1 MRKAELLFCVSAAA
15 AALLAS
21 AAYLLWLPDV
31 RPLRTEDPR
40 TTSFML
46 IQERRAR
53 ARGVKP
59 ARRMEWRDLDGISDN
74 LKHAV
79 LVAEDDNFYRHNGID
94 WPSTWLAFKTDL
106 KAGRMA
112 RGGSTITQQVAR
124 NLYLSPSKNPLRKL
138 KEMLIARE
146 LEKTLGKRRILEIY
160 LNIAEWGKGVYGAQA
175 ASMTYFGKDASALDP
190 EEAAALAAVLP
201 SPRRYSPT
209 RGTRF
214 MERMKG
220 RIIRRMRASG
230 YLPEEAEAE
239 VLEVPPE
246 AIEAGTGT
254 VPAVE
259 PAAAESGVGP
269 VP

>member
-1 MRKAELLFCVSAAA
+1 MRKAEFLFCVSAAA

-21 AAYLLWLPDV
+21 AAYLLLLPDV

-59 ARRMEWRDLDGISDN
+59 ARRMEWRDLDGISEN

-124 NLYLSPSKNPLRKL
+124 NLYLSPSKNPLRKA
-138 KEMLIARE
+138 KEMLIARR
-146 LEKTLGKRRILEIY
+146 LEEALGKRRILELY
-160 LNIAEWGKGVYGAQA
+160 LNVAEWGKGIYGAEA
-175 ASMTYFGKDASALDP
+175 AARAYFGKSAADLAP

-201 SPRRYSPT
+201 SPRRYDPLRNS
-209 RGTRF
+209 RF
-214 MERMKG
+214 MERRKSS
-220 RIIRRMRASG
+220 IISRMRASG
-230 YLPEEAEAE
+230 YLPEEIADEDIEEAM
-239 VLEVPPE
+239 PE
-246 AIEAGTGT
+246 A
-254 VPAVE
+254 
-259 PAAAESGVGP
+259 AAPPDSGGP
-269 VP
+269 